1 MSDKFEMFIK
11 SRLEEGD
18 FPSKA
23 ALAAVRA
30 AAERRS
36 AAGVFGVRV
45 RLWGGALLAASAV
58 LALAFSAL
66 FGFKGGFSG
75 DFDAVEIIDLL
86 SACADDDCEAFSD
99 VAREERLLM
108 WQDAP
113 YEDIASEYAFLGI
126 L

>member
-30 AAERRS
+30 AAERR
-36 AAGVFGVRV
+36 AAAGVRV

-66 FGFKGGFSG
+66 FGFKGGFS
-75 DFDAVEIIDLL
+75 DDCDAVEIIDLL
-86 SACADDDCEAFSD
+86 SACADDDYEAFSD
-99 VAREERLLM
+99 VAREERMLM

>member
-30 AAERRS
+30 AAERRA

-45 RLWGGALLAASAV
+45 RLWGGALLAASV
-58 LALAFSAL
+58 ALTLVFSAL
-66 FGFKGGFSG
+66 LGFKGGSSN
-75 DFDAVEIIDLL
+75 DCVMVEIIDLF
-86 SACADDDCEAFSD
+86 SGYGDDDYEAISD
-99 VAREERLLM
+99 FAHEERLLM

-113 YEDIASEYAFLGI
+113 YEDIAREYAF
-126 L
+126 